1 MDFGREQA
9 EARSFMVKFYLED
22 NVSRDMVILFVIFL
36 QNHLMS
42 QQKIM

>member
-9 EARSFMVKFYLED
+9 EARSFMIKCYLED
-22 NVSRDMVILFVIFL
+22 KVNRDTVTLMADFL

>member
-9 EARSFMVKFYLED
+9 KARSFMIKFYLED
-22 NVSRDMVILFVIFL
+22 KVNRDNLTLTINFL

>member
-9 EARSFMVKFYLED
+9 EARSFMIKFYLE
-22 NVSRDMVILFVIFL
+22 NKVNRDTLTYTFNFL